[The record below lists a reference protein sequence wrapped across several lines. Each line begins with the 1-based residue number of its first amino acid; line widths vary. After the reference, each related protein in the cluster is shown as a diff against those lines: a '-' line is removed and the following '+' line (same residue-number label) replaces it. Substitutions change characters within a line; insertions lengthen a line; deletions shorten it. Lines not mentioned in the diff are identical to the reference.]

1 MAEQQHNHTSQITDT
16 ETNASIKP
24 IKRLRNMASEIIR
37 KEKEKDAVKKL
48 RREKRERRR
57 QLLNNPLMKKLMGDM
72 IEDEAELGSDNE
84 ENDDKVKIVEGEDEH
99 KQAGLA

>member
-1 MAEQQHNHTSQITDT
+1 MREEYGLEDDNDEEDEGDDEENENGKPEEDLFENSNHEDKDNEMIEEMAEQQHNTTSQVTDM

-37 KEKEKDAVKKL
+37 KEKEKDAAKKL

-57 QLLNNPLMKKLMGDM
+57 
-72 IEDEAELGSDNE
+72 
-84 ENDDKVKIVEGEDEH
+84 
-99 KQAGLA
+99 